1 MKITQGRL
9 KEIILEE
16 VSSMF
21 EVKHDCAT
29 HVKEIETGKVG
40 EVISHSLTED
50 GSVEY
55 YDIEVDGVLKENV
68 PVSQL
73 EVLDMVEHMHS
84 AAKRDDKLKK
94 HKGKYD
100 DGDDKDEKCDYV
112 PCKDQLK
119 EDGHTDVASATR
131 QLATIIEDANDMLE
145 TLSAMSEEDSLPSWL
160 SKKINV
166 SSAYLNGARDFLKTD
181 ES

>member
-1 MKITQGRL
+1 LCQGAKTMKITQGRL
-9 KEIILEE
+9 KQIIMEE
-16 VSSMF
+16 LNSMF

-50 GSVEY
+50 GTVEY
-55 YDIEVDGVLKENV
+55 YDIEVEGELKENV

-94 HKGKYD
+94 HKK
-100 DGDDKDEKCDYV
+100 KE
-112 PCKDQLK
+112 LN
-119 EDGHTDVASATR
+119 EDGHTDVASAVR
-131 QLATIIEDANDMLE
+131 QLTTIIEDANDMLE
-145 TLSAMSEEDSLPSWL
+145 TLNGMSAEDSLPSWL